1 MSSDSTLQGKKYKYN
16 KFKFLKSFTSKIFEP
31 NIFKNKEG
39 FKEGNSIKE
48 NIKKTNEKMKKLEM
62 EFNGKLQEYNI
73 LYEQY
78 IKEKMVHDTDISHIK
93 GKSVK
98 WEGKNYFI
106 SNDGVMR
113 EIKWGWKADKHQ
125 CPEPNINL
133 TQKQRDKLV
142 VGESLKKTMRGGVTF
157 YEKCINPWINS
168 GNKVI
173 ANDITNDVAWL
184 DDLGIKHKFK
194 HLGAKHISC
203 PQKVDTTINDIEFSI
218 ITNGNELSPTDPC
231 IRHTDSKKKRLDTV
245 NNELKAIAVKM
256 KDEINK
262 VSDQRRELEGGKQGF
277 KLIKEGFKEG
287 ATSTITSNSIKI
299 DKIIKSLD
307 EKRKHIQILEN
318 EIYSLDGNIRDNKYL
333 VDSTNYKYIAWG
345 VSFISLLGLGLY
357 TIKK

>member
-1 MSSDSTLQGKKYKYN
+1 MSSESTIQGNKYKYN
-16 KFKFLKSFTSKIFEP
+16 KLKFLKSFTSKIFEP
-31 NIFKNKEG
+31 NIFNNKEGFKEG

-48 NIKKTNEKMKKLEM
+48 NIKNTTKKMKKLET
-62 EFNGKLQEYNI
+62 EFKNKLQEYNI

-78 IKEKMVHDTDISHIK
+78 IKEKMVRDTDISHIK

-125 CPEPNINL
+125 CPEPNMNL

-142 VGESLKKTMRGGVTF
+142 LGESLKKTMRGGVTF
-157 YEKCINPWINS
+157 YEKCINPWINI

-173 ANDITNDVAWL
+173 VNDITNDVAWL
-184 DDLGIKHKFK
+184 DDLGVKHKFK
-194 HLGAKHISC
+194 HMGAKHISC
-203 PQKVDTTINDIEFSI
+203 PQRVDATINDIEFNL
-218 ITNGNELSPTDPC
+218 ITTGNELSPTDSC

-245 NNELKAIAVKM
+245 NNELKAIATKM
-256 KDEINK
+256 KEEINGIT
-262 VSDQRRELEGGKQGF
+262 DQKKELMGF

-287 ATSTITSNSIKI
+287 ATTIKSNTIEIEKVM
-299 DKIIKSLD
+299 KSLD

-318 EIYSLDGNIRDNKYL
+318 EIYSLDGNIKDNKYL
-333 VDSTNYKYIAWG
+333 VDSTNYTYIAWG
-345 VSFISLLGLGLY
+345 VSLISLFGLGLY